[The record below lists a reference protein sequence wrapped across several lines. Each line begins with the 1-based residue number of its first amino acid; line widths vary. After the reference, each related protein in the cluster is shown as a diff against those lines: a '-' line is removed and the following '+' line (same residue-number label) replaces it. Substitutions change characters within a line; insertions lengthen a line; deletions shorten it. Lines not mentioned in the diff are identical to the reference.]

1 MTFALIVGDKLCNFI
16 ALFRRPSQSKDQ
28 FKSSMENLELNL
40 ELPVQ
45 KTPVLVVVLG
55 DFNAKSRNRHKNDI
69 TTIKVKSI
77 ENISSKF
84 GLHQLIN
91 DPTHVLESPSSYIDL
106 IFTSQP
112 NLINES
118 GVHSSL
124 RTSSQHQIIFFFF
137 FVEVLY
143 QSPHFCDA

>member
-16 ALFRRPSQSKDQ
+16 AFFRRPSQSKDQ

-40 ELPVQ
+40 KLPVQ
-45 KTPVLVVVLG
+45 KAPVLLVVLG
-55 DFNAKSRNRHKNDI
+55 DFNAKSRNWRKNDI
-69 TTIKVKSI
+69 TTIKAKSI

-84 GLHQLIN
+84 GLHQVIN
-91 DPTHVLESPSSYIDL
+91 EPTHVLESPSSYIDL

-124 RTSSQHQIIFFFF
+124 RTNSHHQFIFAKCN
-137 FVEVLY
+137 VEVLY
-143 QSPHFCDA
+143 QSPHFRDA